1 MADIIQVMGIGRL
14 TRDAEVRY
22 TSGGMAIASFAVA
35 VNRKTKKGDQ
45 WVDEASFFDI
55 KVFGK
60 TAENIK
66 QYLLKGKQVA
76 FSGSLVQERWQGQD
90 GQNHS
95 RVVINADNVQL
106 LGGDRNSQGSQ
117 TNAMA
122 CGSHAPEQDF
132 TDDAP
137 FPEDIPF

>member
-14 TRDAEVRY
+14 TRDATVTF

-45 WVDEASFFDI
+45 WIDEASFFDV
-55 KVFGK
+55 KLFGK
-60 TAENIK
+60 TAENLT
-66 QYLLKGKQVA
+66 QYLTKGKQIG

-117 TNAMA
+117 TNAKTG
-122 CGSHAPEQDF
+122 GSHASEQGF
-132 TDDAP
+132 NDDAP
-137 FPEDIPF
+137 FIEEIPF